1 MSNNL
6 AALIT
11 TVLLFPAFSIG
22 LPVQAGN
29 AENIASDQDNQ
40 AAPNKQDGQLISNT
54 EGEKRAAR
62 PRASAGNAVNAQ
74 TGKAAPD
81 VQNGQSTAKPA
92 PAAENTANDQEIQT
106 AANGKSDHLAAK
118 PNPTKLH
125 CRATRTDLGMYEPLR
140 IMSITVD
147 PAKKYVKVVHEGDG
161 QTFEFTDGST
171 SVRGSRNFVKVTE
184 ETIVYGQGREVME
197 DRSLHGHI
205 NECLDCHP
213 LRMPGAAV

>member
-1 MSNNL
+1 MRNDL

-29 AENIASDQDNQ
+29 AENIAGDQDDR
-40 AAPNKQDGQLISNT
+40 AALNKQDGQPISNT
-54 EGEKRAAR
+54 EGGKRAAR
-62 PRASAGNAVNAQ
+62 PRVAPGNSTNAQ
-74 TGKAAPD
+74 TSKASPD
-81 VQNGQSTAKPA
+81 AQNGQSAAKPA
-92 PAAENTANDQEIQT
+92 PATGNAANGQGSQI
-106 AANGKSDHLAAK
+106 AANGKSEESASQ

-125 CRATRTDLGMYEPLR
+125 CRATRTDLGVYEPLR

-147 PAKKYVKVVHEGDG
+147 PAKKYVRVVHEGDG

-171 SVRGSRNFVKVTE
+171 SVQGYRNFVKVTE

>member
-1 MSNNL
+1 MRNDL
-6 AALIT
+6 AALVT
-11 TVLLFPAFSIG
+11 TVLLFPAFSIA
-22 LPVQAGN
+22 LPFPAGS
-29 AENIASDQDNQ
+29 AENIASIRDDQ
-40 AAPNKQDGQLISNT
+40 AALNKQHGSNK

-62 PRASAGNAVNAQ
+62 PRAAENSTEA
-74 TGKAAPD
+74 
-81 VQNGQSTAKPA
+81 QNGELAAKPA
-92 PAAENTANDQEIQT
+92 PAAGNVANDQGSQT
-106 AANGKSDHLAAK
+106 EANSKSEQPAPK

-147 PAKKYVKVVHEGDG
+147 PAKKYVKVIHEGDG

-171 SVRGSRNFVKVTE
+171 SVQGYRNFVKVTE

-197 DRSLHGHI
+197 DRSLHGHP

-213 LRMPGAAV
+213 LRMSGAAV

>member
-1 MSNNL
+1 MRNDL
-6 AALIT
+6 AALLT

-22 LPVQAGN
+22 LPVQVGN
-29 AENIASDQDNQ
+29 AESIASDRDDQ
-40 AAPNKQDGQLISNT
+40 AALNEHDGQSISNT

-62 PRASAGNAVNAQ
+62 P
-74 TGKAAPD
+74 
-81 VQNGQSTAKPA
+81 A
-92 PAAENTANDQEIQT
+92 PAAGD
-106 AANGKSDHLAAK
+106 AANGQGSQAAANSISEQPAAK

-171 SVRGSRNFVKVTE
+171 SVQGYRNFVKVTE
-184 ETIVYGQGREVME
+184 ETIVYGQGRESWKI
-197 DRSLHGHI
+197 DRYTGTLTSASI
-205 NECLDCHP
+205 AIPFECQVRP
-213 LRMPGAAV
+213 SERKF

>member
-1 MSNNL
+1 MRNDL

-11 TVLLFPAFSIG
+11 TVLLFPSFAIG

-29 AENIASDQDNQ
+29 AENIASNQDDR
-40 AAPNKQDGQLISNT
+40 AALNKPDGQPISNT
-54 EGEKRAAR
+54 EGGKRAAR
-62 PRASAGNAVNAQ
+62 PRVAAGNAA
-74 TGKAAPD
+74 
-81 VQNGQSTAKPA
+81 NGQGG
-92 PAAENTANDQEIQT
+92 QI
-106 AANGKSDHLAAK
+106 AANGKSEESASQ

-171 SVRGSRNFVKVTE
+171 SIQGYRNFVKVTE
-184 ETIVYGQGREVME
+184 ETIVYGQGRESWKI
-197 DRSLHGHI
+197 DRYTGTLTSASI
-205 NECLDCHP
+205 AIPFECQVRP
-213 LRMPGAAV
+213 SERKF